1 MHDSNQ
7 SPLASSFVALYTAT
21 PHGKPHLP
29 EAELRARYELC
40 EDLACQLMDQAHTLH
55 RTGLHEESVLM
66 AIHAGLAQAQ
76 SGLNGREARWVTLR
90 LAELLAWRSPQLTPS
105 A

>member
-7 SPLASSFVALYTAT
+7 SPLASSFVALYAA
-21 PHGKPHLP
+21 PHGKPRLP

-40 EDLACQLMDQAHTLH
+40 EDLACQLVDQAQTLH
-55 RTGLHEESVLM
+55 HTGLDEESVLA

-76 SGLNGREARWVTLR
+76 SGLNGQEARWVTLR
-90 LAELLAWRSPQLTPS
+90 LAELLAWRSPQLAPP